1 MSVPESI
8 KALARQLP
16 VPKNDFLGVSGQL
29 PGLPFQVLMFSRCPR
44 TDVRPDFHY
53 RFLWVICLD
62 GAGDVVIDGKPHR
75 LTPGQSVLVRP
86 YARHGYEQIPGEAP
100 LECLFI
106 GFEMESAGSI
116 SQLDGV
122 IQDWDARAW
131 ETQQMMLSHF
141 LRLGNDN
148 HHGQAQYTADRSEV
162 VLQLA
167 RLLEGAIA
175 PLQANQGGTGDERT
189 TEAQHIVERLWLY
202 ARNASPPPTEQDDGT
217 YAVPSG
223 VSAAS
228 ITRGMLAKE
237 LAVSESS
244 LRDAVRTFAHTSPRD
259 FVRRIRLQRAG
270 MWLMEYGISVQD
282 VAKNAGYAEAAAFSN
297 EFKKLMGIRPSALLK
312 DFARDQEQKSPSRRL
327 HFQPEFTV
335 KRNT

>member
-1 MSVPESI
+1 MRPLMTKFSTHGVNLSMSVPESI

-29 PGLPFQVLMFSRCPR
+29 PGRPFQVLMFSRCPR

-141 LRLGNDN
+141 LRLGNGG
-148 HHGQAQYTADRSEV
+148 HHGQTQYTADRSEV

-175 PLQANQGGTGDERT
+175 PLQAKQVGTGDERT
-189 TEAQHIVERLWLY
+189 SKAQHIVERLWLY
-202 ARNASPPPTEQDDGT
+202 AINASPPPTEQDDGT
-217 YAVPSG
+217 YAVLSG

-282 VAKNAGYAEAAAFSN
+282 VAKNAGCTEAAAFSN
-297 EFKKLMGIRPSALLK
+297 EFKKLMGIR
-312 DFARDQEQKSPSRRL
+312 RRHCSR
-327 HFQPEFTV
+327 FCT
-335 KRNT
+335 